1 MTSVYISVTISVTD
15 PPPSYCKI
23 VGLINWLRRELRNI
37 SMRRNIQRYLNWR
50 WKQWMEEKLRLAEE
64 KRSKRAEY
72 VSPKVTEKSGGK
84 AKKKSM

>member
-1 MTSVYISVTISVTD
+1 MTSVYISMIICVTD
-15 PPPSYCKI
+15 PPPATAKLLTDQLVKERI
-23 VGLINWLRRELRNI
+23 EK
-37 SMRRNIQRYLNWR
+37 YLNEE
-50 WKQWMEEKLRLAEE
+50 KYTQTLKLVVEAMDEEKLRVAEE

>member
-1 MTSVYISVTISVTD
+1 
-15 PPPSYCKI
+15 
-23 VGLINWLRRELRNI
+23 
-37 SMRRNIQRYLNWR
+37 MRRKYTQTL
-50 WKQWMEEKLRLAEE
+50 KLVVKAMDEEKLRVAEE